1 MMLCYSGKKAIF
13 IILDFILVL
22 PLMNA
27 SFFPVWLPPILL
39 SALFLGLYDVAK
51 KHAVNG
57 NPVLPVLF
65 WSNLFGAIFLLLAF
79 ACTGT
84 LGAALACTPREY
96 ALIAV
101 KALIA
106 GGSWYFVFAAMR
118 ELPIS
123 VAGPVSA
130 SGPLW
135 VFLGGVLVFHEAPT
149 RWQLLAMVLVFAG
162 YLLFASFGKLDRIDW
177 LHSRGIRALFLGMLI
192 SALSALYDKYLMN
205 VLRLDFQKVQCYFAL
220 NLVPVL
226 GLAAAASGLRRRG
239 RVRVF
244 RPRWSL
250 LATGFFLIAAD
261 FCYFYTLTLPEVQIS
276 VLSLTRRSSCVV
288 SFVVGTWL
296 FRERFPGR
304 KAGALALILLG
315 VALLALGR

>member
-1 MMLCYSGKKAIF
+1 MMLCYPGKRAIV
-13 IILDFILVL
+13 IIFGFVL
-22 PLMNA
+22 IDSSMNA
-27 SFFPVWLPPILL
+27 PFFPAWLPPLLL
-39 SALFLGLYDVAK
+39 SAVFLGLYDVSK

-65 WSNLFGAIFLLLAF
+65 WSNVFGAVFMLLAF

-106 GGSWYFVFAAMR
+106 GGSWFFVFAAMR

-177 LHSRGIRALFLGMLI
+177 LRSRGVRALFLGMLI
-192 SALSALYDKYLMN
+192 SALSALYDKYLLN

-226 GLAAAASGLRRRG
+226 GLAAAASGLRH
-239 RVRVF
+239 RVGAPAF

-261 FCYFYTLTLPEVQIS
+261 FCYFYALTLPDVQIS

-288 SFVVGTWL
+288 SFVIGMWL

-304 KAGALALILLG
+304 KAAALALILLG